1 MLVQQED
8 VALET
13 RGGRAVEQ
21 RQMANLR
28 GDVAQVI
35 ALGGGDQALQ
45 GQVVQLDRA
54 QDVGVDQL
62 GDGGGAAGGRFL
74 SVGVLTNQQK
84 SDDAQNRDHG
94 QRTAADQQQFGA
106 SGLARQRW
114 GTARDHDGLSVGVRL
129 IRVVAQ
135 TLLLKPEIYPGVG
148 ASLLAKAL
156 CHSTWMSNGRP
167 LSRAGSLPQGA
178 SPN

>member
-13 RGGRAVEQ
+13 RGGRTVEQ

-62 GDGGGAAGGRFL
+62 GDGGGTAGGRF
-74 SVGVLTNQQK
+74 
-84 SDDAQNRDHG
+84 
-94 QRTAADQQQFGA
+94 
-106 SGLARQRW
+106 
-114 GTARDHDGLSVGVRL
+114 
-129 IRVVAQ
+129 
-135 TLLLKPEIYPGVG
+135 
-148 ASLLAKAL
+148 
-156 CHSTWMSNGRP
+156 
-167 LSRAGSLPQGA
+167 
-178 SPN
+178 